1 MNWTC
6 CMKPQRELE
15 IHLFQLRMLPW
26 TMFQSLH
33 CTMVN
38 PFVAGS
44 LILFTFIEIME
55 ILNFPESFQVQWL
68 LKFLSMTEL
77 KISFLKSH
85 SKKLEASSFNNIKWK
100 FTAMIILH
108 FHLQPQFKN
117 ELFHILHI
125 IKWTCRPAWLS
136 CIFAWA
142 RILVIGNLIDQI
154 NTILFFIQFSKNF
167 LKNR

>member
-1 MNWTC
+1 MNEQFVVLVCPTPTPPRSNNVSNSSDPLVPGIC
-6 CMKPQRELE
+6 PFLRIHGHISRY
-15 IHLFQLRMLPW
+15 IHLFQLRLLPW
-26 TMFQSLH
+26 TMFHSLQ

-55 ILNFPESFQVQWL
+55 TLNFQESFQVQWL

-85 SKKLEASSFNNIKWK
+85 SKKLEASSFNNIKWIG
-100 FTAMIILH
+100 FYRL
-108 FHLQPQFKN
+108 
-117 ELFHILHI
+117 
-125 IKWTCRPAWLS
+125 IKLRFCMGQNAGYFNKANQRYS
-136 CIFAWA
+136 
-142 RILVIGNLIDQI
+142 
-154 NTILFFIQFSKNF
+154 FFIQFLKKC